1 MLTAAEKI
9 LQKALVSSKNLEK
22 PDFTV
27 DKDGKVVQD
36 RGLDSRGWLNH
47 VQAGLRDRAFFSSQ
61 VAQMH
66 ILDAARKVSAEYA
79 EGGSDLSKLRMR
91 MREYLQSGGYTPQPG
106 EEGTIKDLLSKSRL
120 DAIIKTNVEQARG
133 FINYASGIEPGAFAA
148 FPAQELRRIQRRNHE
163 RPDWPERWRRAMD
176 KVGGKECTVTPDGRM
191 VALKTSPVWSA
202 LSVFG
207 QPFPPF
213 DWGSGM
219 GVMDVSKDEAI
230 KFGLI
235 TQEKLK
241 HEVDKLEQRREEKTL
256 PSLTG
261 HLSAKVAYR
270 PNSKEWL
277 ELKDQFGDF
286 VKYEGGEIKWREDWT
301 ESFLRNAGK
310 EGFTFNAGLPTQSL
324 LDVLARDV
332 DDAHARMIKMDR
344 PLEVKDEWLNDKG
357 KHGRKPGHGRKHLFD
372 NEVHEGNV
380 PMDNHDLE
388 LLPSLWRSPTR
399 ADFSESE
406 DNTLFLEIDTFD
418 GCVIQARIS
427 VTKHEYRLKTIFKRR
442 TSEIE
447 ENRDKRAVERA
458 EIRTKQRAKKK
469 G

>member
-9 LQKALVSSKNLEK
+9 LQKALVSSKKLEK
-22 PDFTV
+22 PDFTE
-27 DKDGKVVQD
+27 DKNGNIVQD
-36 RGLDSRGWLNH
+36 RGLDSRGWMNH

-61 VAQMH
+61 VSEMH

-79 EGGSDLSKLRMR
+79 EGGSDLSKLRMK
-91 MREYLQSGGYTPQPG
+91 MREYLQRGGYAPQEG

-133 FINYASGIEPGAFAA
+133 FINYAAGIEPGAFAA
-148 FPAQELRRIQRRNHE
+148 FPAQELRRIQHRNHE
-163 RPDWPERWRRAMD
+163 RQDWPERWRRAMD
-176 KVGGKECTVTPDGRM
+176 KVGRKECTVTPDGRM
-191 VALKTSPVWSA
+191 VALKTSPVWPA

-230 KFGLI
+230 KLGLI

-261 HLSAKVAYR
+261 HLSAKVAYKR
-270 PNSKEWL
+270 NSKEFR
-277 ELKDQFGDF
+277 ELQRTFGDF
-286 VKYEGGEIKWREDWT
+286 VKFEGDEIKWREDWT
-301 ESFLRNAGK
+301 ETFLRDAGK
-310 EGFTFNAGLPTQSL
+310 KGFSFDAGLPTQNL
-324 LDVLARDV
+324 FDVVTRDI
-332 DDAHARMIKMDR
+332 DEAHANMIRMDR
-344 PLEVKDEWLNDKG
+344 QLSITDEWLNDEG
-357 KHGRKPGHGRKHLFD
+357 NHGRQPGHGRKHFYD
-372 NEVHEGNV
+372 NEVVEGNIA
-380 PMDNHDLE
+380 MENHDLE

-399 ADFSESE
+399 ADYSERE
-406 DNTLFLEIDTFD
+406 DNTLFLEIDTLD
-418 GCVIQARIS
+418 GCVIQARIA
-427 VTKHEYRLKTIFKRR
+427 VTKHGYRLKTIFKRR

-447 ENRDKRAVERA
+447 ENRDKRAAERA
-458 EIRTKQRAKKK
+458 AIRANQKRKKK